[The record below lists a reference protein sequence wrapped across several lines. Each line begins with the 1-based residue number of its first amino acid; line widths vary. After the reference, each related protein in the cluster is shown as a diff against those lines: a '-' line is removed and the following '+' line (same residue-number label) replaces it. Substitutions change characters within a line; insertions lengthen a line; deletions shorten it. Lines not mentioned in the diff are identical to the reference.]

1 MNHAVYAFFSVISS
15 SLRASVVAFIFDM
28 QAVAM
33 RIELRDI
40 HKSFGP
46 VHANAGISLTVE
58 PSSVLGIL
66 GENGAG
72 KSTLMKILS
81 GFQSMDSGE
90 ILLDGR
96 PVGIRSPADAIRMGI
111 GMLHQDPLD
120 FPPLKLV
127 DDLILGSRG
136 ALKPDRRKAA
146 REFRELASRFG
157 FDLDPEAYVDG
168 LTVGERQQLEILRL
182 LWLGAKVL
190 ILDEP
195 TTGISLPQK
204 EKLFATIR
212 RLASEGMTVL
222 FVSHKLEDVEALCDR
237 AVVLRQGEL
246 VGAAEPP
253 FDADALV
260 GMMFGKELPQVSRRR
275 AEPGAP
281 VLAARGLCLDSIRL
295 QIKDLELSVCAGETI
310 GLAGME
316 GSGQALFLSSCAGL
330 ERAVSGKVCIEE
342 RDMTGRSHHDYKR
355 RGVAYLPAARL
366 EEALVP
372 GLSLSEHF
380 ILSEGES
387 GVFINRK
394 KADERAKSRIASFNI
409 KGRPDSPV
417 EALSGGN
424 QQRAL
429 LALLREELSLILV
442 EHPTRGLDIESTAYI
457 WAKLKER
464 CSKGAAIVFI
474 SSDLDEIL
482 QYSDRVLVF
491 FAGRV
496 SPPLDAE
503 DLTAAELGALI
514 GGKGWERFAEEAVN
528 A

>member
-1 MNHAVYAFFSVISS
+1 
-15 SLRASVVAFIFDM
+15 
-28 QAVAM
+28 M

-40 HKSFGP
+40 HKTFGT
-46 VHANAGISLTVE
+46 VHANAGISLDVA
-58 PSSVLGIL
+58 PASVLGIL

-81 GFQSMDSGE
+81 GFQAPDSGE
-90 ILLDGR
+90 ILLDGEAAA
-96 PVGIRSPADAIRMGI
+96 IKSPADAIRLGI

-136 ALKPDRRKAA
+136 PLRPDRRRTA
-146 REFRELASRFG
+146 REFRELAERFG
-157 FDLDPEAYVDG
+157 FDLDPDSYVDA

-182 LWLGAKVL
+182 LWMGAKAL

-212 RLASEGMTVL
+212 RLAGEGMTVL
-222 FVSHKLEDVEALCDR
+222 FVSHKLEDVEALCDG
-237 AVVLRQGEL
+237 AAVLRQGAL
-246 VGAAEPP
+246 VGRGEPP
-253 FDADALV
+253 FDTRRLV
-260 GMMFGKELPQVSRRR
+260 ELMFGKEVPLLPRRR
-275 AEPGAP
+275 AEPGRE
-281 VLAARGLCLDSIRL
+281 VLAARGLCLESLRL
-295 QIKDLELSVCAGETI
+295 RIKDLDLSVCAGETI

-316 GSGQALFLSSCAGL
+316 GSGQAVFLASCAGL
-330 ERAVSGKVCIEE
+330 ERAVSGKVCVDD
-342 RDMTGRSHHDYKR
+342 RDMTSRSHHDFKR
-355 RGVAYLPAARL
+355 EGVAYLPAARL
-366 EEALVP
+366 EEGLIP
-372 GLSLSEHF
+372 GLSVSEHF
-380 ILSEGES
+380 ILAEGER
-387 GVFINRK
+387 GLFIDRRG
-394 KADERAKSRIASFNI
+394 AEARAASRIAAFNI
-409 KGRPDSPV
+409 KGRPETPV
-417 EALSGGN
+417 ESLSGGN

-442 EHPTRGLDIESTAYI
+442 EHPTRGLDIESTVYI
-457 WAKLKER
+457 WGKLKER
-464 CSKGAAIVFI
+464 CARGTSIVFI

-496 SPPLDAE
+496 TPPLPADSLSVE
-503 DLTAAELGALI
+503 ELGRLI
-514 GGKGWERFAEEAVN
+514 GGKGWERFEPEGGGGKAGGAAGKGEAIH

>member
-1 MNHAVYAFFSVISS
+1 
-15 SLRASVVAFIFDM
+15 
-28 QAVAM
+28 M

-46 VHANAGISLTVE
+46 VRANDGISLDV
-58 PSSVLGIL
+58 PSSSILGIL

-81 GFQSMDSGE
+81 GFQDADSGE
-90 ILLDGR
+90 IVLDGK
-96 PVGIRSPADAIRMGI
+96 PASIRSPADALRAGI

-120 FPPLKLV
+120 FPPLRLV
-127 DDLILGSRG
+127 DDLLLGSPGPLR
-136 ALKPDRRKAA
+136 PDRKKAA
-146 REFRELASRFG
+146 RELRELAAK
-157 FDLDPEAYVDG
+157 FDFALDPDAYVDA

-182 LWLGAKVL
+182 LWLGAKAL

-204 EKLFATIR
+204 EKLFATIK

-237 AVVLRQGEL
+237 AAVLRQGKL
-246 VGAAEPP
+246 AGLAPKP
-253 FDADALV
+253 FDAELLV
-260 GMMFGKELPQVSRRR
+260 RLMFGKELPKASRAR
-275 AEPGAP
+275 AEAGSE

-295 QIKDLELSVCAGETI
+295 QIKGLDLSVCAGETI

-316 GSGQALFLSSCAGL
+316 GSGQSLFLSSCAGL
-330 ERAVSGKVCIEE
+330 ERPVSGAICLDE
-342 RDMTGRSHHDYKR
+342 RELTGRSHHEYKR
-355 RGVAYLPAARL
+355 RGVGYLPAARL
-366 EEALVP
+366 EEGLVP
-372 GLSLSEHF
+372 GLTISEHYVLAEKGGGFF
-380 ILSEGES
+380 ID
-387 GVFINRK
+387 R
-394 KADERAKSRIASFNI
+394 RAARDRARSRIEAFNI

-429 LALLREELSLILV
+429 LSLLRDDLKLVLV
-442 EHPTRGLDIESTAYI
+442 EHPTRGLDIESTAYV
-457 WAKLKER
+457 WSKLKER
-464 CSKGAAIVFI
+464 CAGGTAIVFI

-482 QYSDRVLVF
+482 QYSDRVVVF

-503 DLTAAELGALI
+503 DLGVEELGALI
-514 GGKGWERFAEEAVN
+514 GGKLWERFSGASPRLAPRARSEDAR